1 MVACHVT
8 GTPSSR
14 VKIVVAYGNIGDRYL
29 GVKKALKI
37 LQNFLPCLLVVFM
50 VCFLKHFFCSLYFRK
65 EVRAVICYCEC
76 FPLILRAVLRLLKHL
91 IKALLCLGAA
101 MGR

>member
-8 GTPSSR
+8 GTPSSQ

-50 VCFLKHFFCSLYFRK
+50 VCFLKHFFLFSLFSKGRSRRYM
-65 EVRAVICYCEC
+65 
-76 FPLILRAVLRLLKHL
+76 LL
-91 IKALLCLGAA
+91 
-101 MGR
+101 